1 MVEFWQNQM
10 DELIDVL
17 GFENEPVAITF
28 TNQAVEMGASRRVR
42 LCQAMQS
49 AAEGESFIIDKETST
64 CMGGSW
70 HCGFVEH
77 PSGRSHRT
85 LQHFLTKGEKLTH
98 SVISFHRMQALAAP
112 PPFDVAD
119 FMLMSPMQSAP
130 VMPDLVLF
138 LATAEQT
145 CRLLGLDSFWDGISP
160 IVEVSGSLCHSA
172 IAYPAVTGRTNI
184 SFGDW
189 TARRHEKYGP
199 GVVFVTIPYERIHNL
214 VAAVPECSAGTAPFE
229 VSPEMRHFME

>member
-1 MVEFWQNQM
+1 MVVSGQKRVDGLSEVWGCKS
-10 DELIDVL
+10 ER
-17 GFENEPVAITF
+17 VAITF

-49 AAEGESFIIDKETST
+49 SAEGESFIIDKETST

-85 LQHFLTKGEKLTH
+85 LQTFLTKGEKLTH

-130 VMPDLVLF
+130 VRPDLV
-138 LATAEQT
+138 
-145 CRLLGLDSFWDGISP
+145 R
-160 IVEVSGSLCHSA
+160 
-172 IAYPAVTGRTNI
+172 
-184 SFGDW
+184 
-189 TARRHEKYGP
+189 
-199 GVVFVTIPYERIHNL
+199 
-214 VAAVPECSAGTAPFE
+214 
-229 VSPEMRHFME
+229 